1 MRLRAKPTS
10 ALLLSVAMAAAT
22 LASGP
27 AAVADEQPT
36 LTGIVQVSDLPWT
49 SMSNGWGPVERDMS
63 NGSKE
68 ANDANRQPL
77 TVGGVV
83 YAKGLGTH
91 ATSEIT
97 YDLNKACRQ
106 FLSYVGID
114 DTQGSKGRVDFKV
127 LVDGIEKFSAE
138 SRGSDGPILVNLD
151 VAGASTLTLRANEGS
166 EGNGND
172 HADWGDAKLNCTD
185 AYIANPLQ
193 IRAASD
199 TRLDS
204 LVAGDLATVVVS
216 GVLPQSAVQLS
227 FRGTSVSTAVA
238 NDFGEATAK
247 FVVPAGAAVGAG
259 EILATGVGK
268 FNAPTSGTITAAV
281 TSISTGQY
289 FVDCSAAIEG
299 DGTKE
304 APYNSLSQ
312 VNSHGSFLPGE
323 SIRFRAGVDCVGQ
336 LAPQGSGLKGHPIS
350 VLGYGD
356 GAMPTINGNGAVAAI
371 QITNASYWTISGLHV
386 INPATD
392 HARRVG
398 ILFNATTA
406 ADQGGVVVTEN
417 HVEDVAGWSNK
428 TGSQS
433 ADFPLSAG
441 IMVQVQSGSG
451 AYAGITITN
460 NRVNDTGGGGIKLAA
475 DTNKYHTNVLISGNK
490 IDSVGG
496 DGIVVHNADEPLV
509 EYNSALNL
517 GMGKHPFVAGNFAGM
532 WPYNSRNTMFQY
544 NVVGNSVTSTYDST
558 AWDCDIQTV
567 GTCTFQYNYSYG
579 NAGGFYLNCVSGCG
593 NSSTTTKVILRYN
606 VSQDDC
612 RLGGASG
619 GPGVH
624 YIYNNTFYCP
634 SRDFL
639 DDMSGPRYFANNAI
653 VAPSGNLKSGLG
665 TNRNNAYSGGIKPPS
680 DEVGAV
686 IGDPKFLAGG
696 SGQTTLSNNG
706 YQLLEGSPLIGAGTP
721 MADNGGRDY
730 FGNPLSDGAPNI
742 GAYAGP
748 GVARQALTMEQAFN
762 QTAVA
767 RSANPR
773 NGAVTVDRRTF
784 SAESLADAGLTI
796 GQSRT
801 ANGVDFIWHGT
812 AVGTP
817 DVVKAA
823 GQRIAITGQGK
834 TLLVVGFSTGTKAE
848 GEATVNYTDG
858 SSQKVTIS
866 LPNWLST
873 NKSASTGVLAQSAF
887 HQRHTQSYVGGA
899 ATIVKIT
906 EPASIFTNAIPL
918 AAGRTVASIDLPE
931 GSPLVDEGLS
941 IFNLA
946 VGNAALAPTV
956 VAPESAVAGQSTTF
970 TGKGFAPN
978 ETVKVSLST
987 SNLDLGT
994 FIADNAGVVIASWAV
1009 PEAFAA
1015 GSQTIQFE
1023 GVSSGLRGEASFV
1036 VTGAQVESQK
1046 PTGPTPSGTT
1056 NPTKVP
1062 TNGADDLA
1070 ATGALTAAPLV
1081 LALLL
1086 LLAGGGAFAL
1096 KRRRLNKH

>member
-1 MRLRAKPTS
+1 MHLRAKTTS
-10 ALLLSVAMAAAT
+10 ALLLSVA
-22 LASGP
+22 L
-27 AAVADEQPT
+27 AAVALTAGSPAVADVQPA
-36 LTGIVQVSDLPWT
+36 LTGIVQVSDLSWR

-91 ATSEIT
+91 ATSEIS

-151 VAGASTLTLRANEGS
+151 VVGASTLTLRADEGP

-185 AYIANPLQ
+185 SYIANPLQ
-193 IRAASD
+193 IRATSD

-204 LVAGDLATVVVS
+204 LVAGDLASVVVS

-227 FRGTSVSTAVA
+227 FRGTSVSTAVS
-238 NDFGEATAK
+238 NDDGEATVK
-247 FVVPAGAAVGAG
+247 FVVPAGATAGAA

-268 FNAPTSGTITAAV
+268 FDAQTSGTVMAAV
-281 TSISTGQY
+281 TSISTGVY
-289 FVDCSAAIEG
+289 FVDCSAAIG
-299 DGTKE
+299 GIGTKE
-304 APYNSLSQ
+304 APFNSLSQ
-312 VNSHGSFLPGE
+312 VNFHGPYLPGE
-323 SIRFRAGVDCVGQ
+323 SIKFRAGVDCVGQ
-336 LAPQGSGLKGHPIS
+336 LAPEGSGLKGHPIS
-350 VLGYGD
+350 VLGYGT
-356 GAMPTINGNGAVAAI
+356 GAMPTINGNGAVAAV
-371 QITNASYWTISGLHV
+371 QISNASYWTISGLHV

-398 ILFNATTA
+398 ILFNTTTA
-406 ADQGGVVVTEN
+406 VDQGGVVVTEN

-441 IMVQVQSGSG
+441 IMVQVQPGSG
-451 AYAGITITN
+451 AYSGITISN

-639 DDMSGPRYFANNAI
+639 DDMSGPRYFANNVI

-665 TNRNNAYSGGIKPPS
+665 TNQHNAYSGGIKPPS

-686 IGDPKFLAGG
+686 MGDPKFLSGG

-706 YQLLEGSPLIGAGTP
+706 YKLLDSSPLIGAGTP
-721 MADNGGRDY
+721 MSDNGGFDY
-730 FGNPLSDGAPNI
+730 FGNQLSGGVPNI

-748 GVARQALTMEQAFN
+748 GLAPQALTMEQAFN

-767 RSANPR
+767 SSANPR
-773 NGAVTVDRRTF
+773 NGAVTADRRTF

-796 GQSRT
+796 GQSYT
-801 ANGVDFIWHGT
+801 ANGVDFIWHGA

-823 GQRIAITGQGK
+823 GQRITITGQGQ

-858 SSQKVTIS
+858 SSQKVTMS

-873 NKSASTGVLAQSAF
+873 NKSASNGVLAQSAF

-899 ATIVKIT
+899 ATIAKIT
-906 EPASIFTNAIPL
+906 QPASIFTHAIPL
-918 AAGRTVASIDLPE
+918 AAGRTISSIDLPQ

-946 VGNAALAPTV
+946 VGNAAPAPTV
-956 VAPESAVAGQSTTF
+956 VAPESVVGGQSTYF
-970 TGKGFAPN
+970 RGEGFAPN
-978 ETVKVSLST
+978 EIVKISLST
-987 SNLDLGT
+987 PSLDVGT
-994 FIADNAGVVIASWAV
+994 FIADSAGGVTANWVV
-1009 PEAFAA
+1009 PEWFAA
-1015 GSQTIQFE
+1015 GRQTIRFE
-1023 GVSSGLRGEASFV
+1023 GVSSGLQGEVSFV
-1036 VTGAQVESQK
+1036 VTSAQAGSEK
-1046 PTGPTPSGTT
+1046 PTDPTHLGTT
-1056 NPTKVP
+1056 DSINVS
-1062 TNGADDLA
+1062 TNGAADLA
-1070 ATGALTAAPLV
+1070 ATGAPTVAPLI

-1086 LLAGGGAFAL
+1086 ILAGGGIFAL